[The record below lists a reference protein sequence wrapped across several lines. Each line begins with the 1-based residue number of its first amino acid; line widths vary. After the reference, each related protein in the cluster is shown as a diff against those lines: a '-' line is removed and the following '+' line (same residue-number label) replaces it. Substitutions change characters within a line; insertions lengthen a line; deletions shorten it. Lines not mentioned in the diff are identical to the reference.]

1 MHQIIQQRN
10 SFNNFHN
17 FVGNGE
23 DDDWEER
30 QRQWR
35 KESFRNEREDVRRG
49 QWAIKEPLDVREA
62 EWMQRVKSDNDLWH
76 RVHNPDTGREE
87 WQLIDPYNQ
96 RWYDKLTDK
105 EKEHNASVDYA
116 QTRLRPR
123 EYYNRKFEIENP
135 VSTSQ
140 EFDTRESQTVFILQ
154 EYGFPVA
161 SNT

>member
-23 DDDWEER
+23 DDDWEEG

-35 KESFRNEREDVRRG
+35 KEKSRNERQDVRRE
-49 QWAIKEPLDVREA
+49 QWAIKEPLDEREA

-105 EKEHNASVDYA
+105 EKEHNASADYA

-135 VSTSQ
+135 VSTS
-140 EFDTRESQTVFILQ
+140 
-154 EYGFPVA
+154 
-161 SNT
+161 